1 MDELQN
7 PNPVIFKAKK
17 IDEEFKQKRKLEEKD
32 PEIKD
37 EIDELESK
45 EF

>member
-7 PNPVIFKAKK
+7 PNPVIFTAKK
-17 IDEEFKQKRKLEEKD
+17 IDEVTKQKRKLEEKD

-45 EF
+45 